1 VSTQRDTTVRVLI
14 ADDHRLFAEA
24 LAAMLASE
32 ERVSVVGCAGDGREA
47 VELVRRLR
55 PDVVLLDISMP
66 VMDGFEAAQEIAREP
81 DAPSVVMVTG
91 SNAAQDVDRARR
103 AGARAYLTK
112 DEIAATLVDSI
123 FGAVGAKS
131 RC

>member
-1 VSTQRDTTVRVLI
+1 MSARGNTTVRVLI

-24 LAAMLASE
+24 LAAMLSSE

-47 VELVRRLR
+47 VELARTLR
-55 PDVVLLDISMP
+55 PDVVLLDIAMP
-66 VMDGFEAAQEIAREP
+66 VMDGIEAAQQITREQ

-103 AGARAYLTK
+103 AGASAYVTK

-123 FGAVGAKS
+123 FGAVGAGA